1 MRIRNL
7 ALTSLAAAAVAYYFD
22 PVKGS
27 ARRSRL
33 RGQIQTLTGRAMRR
47 RDLAPLPENV
57 APVSMPESP
66 TVEKAPEAR
75 PAENVEPVSMPE
87 SPTVE
92 KAPEARPVE
101 SVASA
106 SVPEPPIVEK
116 APEARSVEAVA
127 LPEDES
133 DAAIAQTIRTRLE
146 ERSDLE
152 TGGLVID
159 VVRGVAYL
167 RGELHDREKFNEV
180 VDLTGS
186 VPGIRRVQS
195 LLHLPE
201 SERVSRPQSRVIST
215 PTTPPLGDS
224 WNG

>member
-7 ALTSLAAAAVAYYFD
+7 AFTGLAAAAVAYYFD

-33 RGQIQTLTGRAMRR
+33 RGQIQTLTGRALRR
-47 RDLAPLPENV
+47 SDRAPLPENV
-57 APVSMPESP
+57 APASMLEAP
-66 TVEKAPEAR
+66 TVEKEPEVRPIENVALPEDVALVSKPARPIVEEAPEAR
-75 PAENVEPVSMPE
+75 PAEADP
-87 SPTVE
+87 
-92 KAPEARPVE
+92 
-101 SVASA
+101 
-106 SVPEPPIVEK
+106 
-116 APEARSVEAVA
+116 
-127 LPEDES
+127 LPEDED
-133 DAAIAQTIRTRLE
+133 DAAIARRIRARLE
-146 ERSDLE
+146 ERSDLG

-167 RGELHDREKFNEV
+167 RGELHDRQKFDEV

>member
-1 MRIRNL
+1 MRIRSL
-7 ALTSLAAAAVAYYFD
+7 ALTGLAAAAVAYYFD

-33 RGQIQTLTGRAMRR
+33 RGQIQALTGRAMRR
-47 RDLAPLPENV
+47 NDRTPLPENV
-57 APVSMPESP
+57 APASMPEP
-66 TVEKAPEAR
+66 
-75 PAENVEPVSMPE
+75 M
-87 SPTVE
+87 
-92 KAPEARPVE
+92 
-101 SVASA
+101 
-106 SVPEPPIVEK
+106 PEPPIVEK
-116 APEARSVEAVA
+116 APEVRPIENVA
-127 LPEDES
+127 LPEDVVPVSMPERPTDEKAPEVRPAEAEAPPEDEG
-133 DAAIAQTIRTRLE
+133 DAAIARAIRSRLE

-167 RGELHDREKFNEV
+167 RGELHDRQQFDEV

>member
-7 ALTSLAAAAVAYYFD
+7 ALTGLAAAAVAYYFD

-33 RGQIQTLTGRAMRR
+33 RGHIQTLTGRAMRR

-57 APVSMPESP
+57 APASMPDPP
-66 TVEKAPEAR
+66 TA
-75 PAENVEPVSMPE
+75 
-87 SPTVE
+87 E

-101 SVASA
+101 
-106 SVPEPPIVEK
+106 
-116 APEARSVEAVA
+116 AVA
-127 LPEDES
+127 IPEGED
-133 DAAIAQTIRTRLE
+133 DAAIAQTIRARLE
-146 ERSDLE
+146 ERSDLG

-201 SERVSRPQSRVIST
+201 SKRVSRPQSRVIST

>member
-75 PAENVEPVSMPE
+75 P
-87 SPTVE
+87 
-92 KAPEARPVE
+92 VE

-116 APEARSVEAVA
+116 APEARPVEAVA

>member
-7 ALTSLAAAAVAYYFD
+7 ALTGLAAAAVAYYFD

-27 ARRSRL
+27 ARRSRV
-33 RGQIQTLTGRAMRR
+33 RGQIMALTGRAMRR
-47 RDLAPLPENV
+47 ADRAPLPENV
-57 APVSMPESP
+57 APASM
-66 TVEKAPEAR
+66 
-75 PAENVEPVSMPE
+75 
-87 SPTVE
+87 
-92 KAPEARPVE
+92 
-101 SVASA
+101 
-106 SVPEPPIVEK
+106 PEPPIVEK
-116 APEARSVEAVA
+116 APEVRPSEANA
-127 LPEDES
+127 LPEDEG
-133 DAAIAQTIRTRLE
+133 DAAIARRIRTRLE

-167 RGELHDREKFNEV
+167 RGELHDRRKFDEV

-201 SERVSRPQSRVIST
+201 SGTVSRSESRVISRPAT
-215 PTTPPLGDS
+215 PRLGDA

>member
-7 ALTSLAAAAVAYYFD
+7 ALTGLAAAAVAYYFD

-47 RDLAPLPENV
+47 NQAALPENV
-57 APVSMPESP
+57 APLSMPEAP
-66 TVEKAPEAR
+66 AVEEAPEVRPTENATPVSTPEAPAVENVPEVD
-75 PAENVEPVSMPE
+75 PAEAG
-87 SPTVE
+87 
-92 KAPEARPVE
+92 AP
-101 SVASA
+101 
-106 SVPEPPIVEK
+106 
-116 APEARSVEAVA
+116 
-127 LPEDES
+127 PEDET
-133 DAAIAQTIRTRLE
+133 DAAIARSIRARLE
-146 ERSDLE
+146 ERSDLG

-167 RGELHDREKFNEV
+167 RGELHDREKFDEV

-201 SERVSRPQSRVIST
+201 SERVSRPHSRVIST
-215 PTTPPLGDS
+215 PSTPLLGDS

>member
-1 MRIRNL
+1 MEVPFPTPGGIMRIRNL
-7 ALTSLAAAAVAYYFD
+7 ALTGLAAAAVAYYFD

-47 RDLAPLPENV
+47 NDQAPLPENV
-57 APVSMPESP
+57 APLSKPEP
-66 TVEKAPEAR
+66 PVVEKTPE
-75 PAENVEPVSMPE
+75 V
-87 SPTVE
+87 
-92 KAPEARPVE
+92 RPVE

-106 SVPEPPIVEK
+106 PVLEPPIVEK
-116 APEARSVEAVA
+116 TPEVRPAEADAP
-127 LPEDES
+127 LEDQD
-133 DAAIAQTIRTRLE
+133 DAAIAEKVRARLE

-167 RGELHDREKFNEV
+167 RGELHDRKKFNEV

-201 SERVSRPQSRVIST
+201 SDRVSRPQSRVISQ

>member
-7 ALTSLAAAAVAYYFD
+7 ALTGLAAAAVAYYFD

-47 RDLAPLPENV
+47 HDPAPLPENV
-57 APVSMPESP
+57 APVSMPDSP
-66 TVEKAPEAR
+66 TIEKAPEAR
-75 PAENVEPVSMPE
+75 PAE
-87 SPTVE
+87 
-92 KAPEARPVE
+92 
-101 SVASA
+101 SVAAA

-116 APEARSVEAVA
+116 APEARPVEAVA

-133 DAAIAQTIRTRLE
+133 DAAIAQTIRARLE
-146 ERSDLE
+146 ERSDLG

-167 RGELHDREKFNEV
+167 RGELHDREKFDEV

-201 SERVSRPQSRVIST
+201 SERVSRRPQSRVISR
-215 PTTPPLGDS
+215 PSNLGDA

>member
-7 ALTSLAAAAVAYYFD
+7 AFTGLAVAAVAYYFD
-22 PVKGS
+22 PVNGS

-33 RGQIQTLTGRAMRR
+33 RGQIQTLSGRAMRR
-47 RDLAPLPENV
+47 SDRAPLPENV
-57 APVSMPESP
+57 APASMPEAP
-66 TVEKAPEAR
+66 TVEPSVEEEPKVRPTEDVASVSMSEPPSAEEAPEVR
-75 PAENVEPVSMPE
+75 PAESDPL
-87 SPTVE
+87 
-92 KAPEARPVE
+92 R
-101 SVASA
+101 
-106 SVPEPPIVEK
+106 
-116 APEARSVEAVA
+116 
-127 LPEDES
+127 EDED
-133 DAAIAQTIRTRLE
+133 DAAIAQRIRARLE
-146 ERSDLE
+146 ERSDLG

-167 RGELHDREKFNEV
+167 RGELHDRQQFDEV

-201 SERVSRPQSRVIST
+201 SERVNRPQSRVIST
-215 PTTPPLGDS
+215 PTTPSLGDS

>member
-7 ALTSLAAAAVAYYFD
+7 ALTGLAAAAVAYYLD
-22 PVKGS
+22 PVRGS

-33 RGQIQTLTGRAMRR
+33 RGQIQALTGLAMRR
-47 RDLAPLPENV
+47 NDRAPLPENV
-57 APVSMPESP
+57 APVSMPEPPTTEEKPEVRRTEDVATASIPEPP
-66 TVEKAPEAR
+66 TVEETPEVR
-75 PAENVEPVSMPE
+75 PAGSG
-87 SPTVE
+87 
-92 KAPEARPVE
+92 
-101 SVASA
+101 
-106 SVPEPPIVEK
+106 
-116 APEARSVEAVA
+116 A
-127 LPEDES
+127 LPEDQG
-133 DAAIAQTIRTRLE
+133 DAAIARTIRARLE
-146 ERSDLE
+146 ERSDLG

-167 RGELHDREKFNEV
+167 RGELHDRQQFDEV

-201 SERVSRPQSRVIST
+201 SERVSRRPQSRVISR
-215 PTTPPLGDS
+215 PTILGDS

>member
-1 MRIRNL
+1 MEVSFPTPGGIMRIRNL
-7 ALTSLAAAAVAYYFD
+7 ALTGLAAAAVAYYFD

-47 RDLAPLPENV
+47 HDLAPLPENV
-57 APVSMPESP
+57 APVSMPASP
-66 TVEKAPEAR
+66 TVE
-75 PAENVEPVSMPE
+75 NV
-87 SPTVE
+87 
-92 KAPEARPVE
+92 AA
-101 SVASA
+101 A

-116 APEARSVEAVA
+116 APEARPVEAVA
-127 LPEDES
+127 LPDDES
-133 DAAIAQTIRTRLE
+133 DAAIAQTIRARLE
-146 ERSDLE
+146 ERSDLG

-215 PTTPPLGDS
+215 PTNPPLGDS

>member
-116 APEARSVEAVA
+116 APEARPVEAVA

>member
-7 ALTSLAAAAVAYYFD
+7 ALTGLAAAAVAYYFD

-33 RGQIQTLTGRAMRR
+33 RGQIQAFTGRAMRR
-47 RDLAPLPENV
+47 NQAALPENV
-57 APVSMPESP
+57 APLSMPGAP
-66 TVEKAPEAR
+66 AVEEAPEVRPTQDATPVSTPAPAVENGSEVR
-75 PAENVEPVSMPE
+75 PAEAG
-87 SPTVE
+87 
-92 KAPEARPVE
+92 AP
-101 SVASA
+101 
-106 SVPEPPIVEK
+106 
-116 APEARSVEAVA
+116 
-127 LPEDES
+127 PEDET
-133 DAAIAQTIRTRLE
+133 DAAIARRIRARLE
-146 ERSDLE
+146 ERSDLG

-201 SERVSRPQSRVIST
+201 SERVSRPHSRVIST
-215 PTTPPLGDS
+215 PSTPLLGDS